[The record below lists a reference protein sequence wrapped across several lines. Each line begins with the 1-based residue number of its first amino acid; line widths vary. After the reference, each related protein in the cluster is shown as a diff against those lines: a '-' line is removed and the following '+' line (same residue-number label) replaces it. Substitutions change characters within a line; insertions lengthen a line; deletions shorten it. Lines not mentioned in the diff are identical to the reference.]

1 MEVLAAIFLFSFIVF
16 ICFGV
21 IALLFKAISA
31 IFENWLLEDVCEIA
45 TKICLLVLVICGTV
59 TIISCVLFI
68 AFGFIS
74 FQSLEVSE

>member
-1 MEVLAAIFLFSFIVF
+1 MEVLAAIFLFSFIGI
-16 ICFGV
+16 ICFGM

-31 IFENWLLEDVCEIA
+31 IFENRLLEDVCEIG
-45 TKICLLVLVICGTV
+45 TKICFLVMAIGATV
-59 TIISCVLFI
+59 TIISCVLFF